1 MNNDDLVRLRHM
13 ADAAREALEFAAG
26 RTRTDLD
33 MDRMLVR
40 ALTKDIEIVGEA
52 AARVTLETRQ
62 AIPSIPWQS
71 IVTMRNRLIHGYFD
85 IDSTSSGRRSRI
97 SLLFSRRSRIPCPGP
112 DHVRLDHPMIIGR
125 IPSTESARA
134 ALYT

>member
-1 MNNDDLVRLRHM
+1 MNNDDTVRLRHM
-13 ADAAREALEFAAG
+13 ADAAREAIEFAAG

-33 MDRMLVR
+33 SDRMLVR

-52 AARVTLETRQ
+52 AARVTLETKQ

-85 IDSTSSGRRSRI
+85 IDLDMVWSTVTEDLPP
-97 SLLFSRRSRIPCPGP
+97 LL
-112 DHVRLDHPMIIGR
+112 
-125 IPSTESARA
+125 TEIQNFLPKS
-134 ALYT
+134 